1 MGINQHHDAVSG
13 TAKQAVANDYSLRLF
28 KGLTK
33 NNDQYGQILAEKIEK
48 ETDIKI

>member
-33 NNDQYGQILAEKIEK
+33 NNDQYGQILGEKIEK
-48 ETDIKI
+48 ESEIKI